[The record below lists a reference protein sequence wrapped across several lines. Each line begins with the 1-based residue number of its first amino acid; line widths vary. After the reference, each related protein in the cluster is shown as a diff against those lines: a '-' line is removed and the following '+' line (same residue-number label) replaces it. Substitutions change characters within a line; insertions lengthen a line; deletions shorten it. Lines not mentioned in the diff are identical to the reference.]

1 MVNVRKVYTDNG
13 STSFPKAPGVSDV
26 IKTFLDNTAYN
37 INRGSYA
44 GSYDVALEVLKTR
57 QLLAEM
63 FHAQTPQEI
72 IFTPNATY
80 SLNMLL
86 HGFLKKGDHVITTS
100 MEHNAVMRP
109 LQALSKTGVTYSI
122 VPCSKTG
129 ILNVDDILPFIKK
142 ETKALVMLHA
152 SNVCGTIMPIEKVYK
167 ICKEHNIRLIIDAVQ
182 TAGILDIDSRRMDAL
197 VFTGHKSLL
206 GPQGIGGFVIKKE
219 FADEITPLITGGTGS
234 LSHEFEQPSFLPD
247 KFESGTLNL
256 PAIIGL
262 KKALEYVTLTGIKT
276 IFDHEIQLTTA
287 FISKT
292 SNITGV
298 NLIGKQDSSDRVAIV
313 SLDFIN
319 KDNASIT
326 AALDEQYG
334 IMTRCGLHCAPIAHK
349 TLGTYPHGTV
359 RFSFGHFNTL
369 DDIEYIVQSLKKI
382 LKNSGATC
390 GL

>member
-1 MVNVRKVYTDNG
+1 MRKVYTDNG

>member
-1 MVNVRKVYTDNG
+1 
-13 STSFPKAPGVSDV
+13 V

-57 QLLAEM
+57 QILAEM

-86 HGFLKKGDHVITTS
+86 QGFLKKGDHVITTS

-182 TAGILDIDSRRMDAL
+182 TAGILDIDSRKMDAL

-298 NLIGKQDSSDRVAIV
+298 NLIGKQDSSDRIAIV
-313 SLDFIN
+313 SLDFP
-319 KDNASIT
+319 
-326 AALDEQYG
+326 
-334 IMTRCGLHCAPIAHK
+334 M
-349 TLGTYPHGTV
+349 
-359 RFSFGHFNTL
+359 
-369 DDIEYIVQSLKKI
+369 KKLFLTKRLLMI
-382 LKNSGATC
+382 I
-390 GL
+390 

>member
-1 MVNVRKVYTDNG
+1 VVNVRKVYTDNG